1 MIDKTTEITSV
12 QNNIVKE
19 VTKLHQKKY
28 REDFI
33 IVEGEKSV
41 SEALEAGLNI
51 KYAFSSNKTLLE
63 KFSAKL
69 NNAEVYLANEKV
81 MEKIST
87 TESAPNILAVVKKP
101 EYDISMFKNFKKIV
115 LLDGIKD
122 AGNLGTII
130 RTAAAFDI
138 GGIMLFGECTDE
150 FSPKTIRSAAGNI
163 FKVPIVHCTA
173 EQLKEF
179 KKSHKM
185 IATVVNSKNSI
196 QDFNVKSPY
205 IVMFG
210 SEACGL
216 CNELLSLADTSLTIP
231 MKEGVESLNLAIST
245 GIVLYEIFKHQL
257 PKSFIA

>member
-1 MIDKTTEITSV
+1 MIDKIAEITSV

-19 VTKLHQKKY
+19 VARLHQKKY

-41 SEALEAGLNI
+41 FEALEANLNV
-51 KYAFSSNKTLLE
+51 KYLFSSNKTLLE
-63 KFSAKL
+63 KFGTKL
-69 NNAEVYLANEKV
+69 NDTEIYFTNEKV

-87 TESAPNILAVVKKP
+87 TESASSILAVVKKP
-101 EYDISMFKNFKKIV
+101 EYNIKKFKNFKKIV

-138 GGIMLFGECTDE
+138 GGIMLFNNCTDE

-163 FKVPIVHCTA
+163 FKVPVVQCTE

-179 KKSHKM
+179 KKSHKI
-185 IATVVNSKNSI
+185 IATVVNAKNSI
-196 QDFNVKSPY
+196 KNFDVKSPY

-216 CNELLSLADTSLTIP
+216 CNELLNLADTSVTIP
-231 MKEGVESLNLAIST
+231 MKKGVESLNLAIST
-245 GIVLYEIFKHQL
+245 GIVLYEIFKH
-257 PKSFIA
+257 

>member
-1 MIDKTTEITSV
+1 MIDKTQKTAEITSV
-12 QNNIVKE
+12 QNSIVKD
-19 VTKLHQKKY
+19 VAKLHQKKY
-28 REDFI
+28 RDDFI

-41 SEALEAGLNI
+41 FEALDAGLTV
-51 KYAFSSNKTLLE
+51 KYVFSSNSTLLK
-63 KFSAKL
+63 KFTAKAHS
-69 NNAEVYLANEKV
+69 AEVYLANEKV

-101 EYDISMFKNFKKIV
+101 EYNLKEFKNFKKII

-130 RTAAAFDI
+130 RTAAAF
-138 GGIMLFGECTDE
+138 GINGIILYGECTDE

-163 FKVPIVHCTA
+163 FKVPVVHCT
-173 EQLKEF
+173 EGQLKEF

-196 QDFNVKSPY
+196 QNFSEKSPY

-216 CNELLSLADTSLTIP
+216 CNELLSIADTSVTIP

-245 GIVLYEIFKHQL
+245 GIVLYEFYKH
-257 PKSFIA
+257 

>member
-1 MIDKTTEITSV
+1 MIEITSV
-12 QNNIVKE
+12 QNSIVKDI
-19 VTKLHQKKY
+19 VKLHQKKY

-41 SEALEAGLNI
+41 FEAIEANMKI
-51 KYAFSSNKTLLE
+51 KHIFSSNKTLLE
-63 KFSAKL
+63 KFNAKPGNTKFKDASL
-69 NNAEVYLANEKV
+69 NGAEIYLANEKI

-87 TESAPNILAVVKKP
+87 TESAPNILAVVEKP
-101 EYDISMFKNFKKIV
+101 EYDIRTFKNFKRII

-138 GGIMLFGECTDE
+138 EGIMLFGECTDE

-163 FKVPIVHCTA
+163 FKVPVVHCR
-173 EQLKEF
+173 EGQLKEF

-185 IATVVNSKNSI
+185 IATVVNSKNHI
-196 QDFNVKSPY
+196 KNFMPDEPY

-216 CNELLSLADTSLTIP
+216 CNELLSLSDTSYTIP
-231 MKEGVESLNLAIST
+231 MKKRVESLNLAIST
-245 GIVLYEIFKHQL
+245 GIILYELFNH
-257 PKSFIA
+257 